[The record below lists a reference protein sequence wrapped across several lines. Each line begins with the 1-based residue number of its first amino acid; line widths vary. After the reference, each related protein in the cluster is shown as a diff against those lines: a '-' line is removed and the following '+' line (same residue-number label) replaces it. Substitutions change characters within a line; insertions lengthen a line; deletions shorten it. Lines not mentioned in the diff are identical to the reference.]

1 MSKTQNKNDELI
13 NEKKKME
20 ELEKKNDYKNIRQ
33 ELDKGYN
40 FIDYFLVIGVEPEI
54 YKNDWLYNTDI
65 EIINTKYKDEIK
77 PKIISSFPPF
87 EKTTISFDESI
98 LNHCFPNGYQFIK
111 SPFQPKPCVFSFI
124 LDNNYF
130 NINYPQKYL
139 SCLMCFEN
147 ISKYKMLKELERRKD
162 NNIKE
167 IEEIKLFA
175 ELKDQDIYIPKCLLL
190 MSLYPFFGE
199 YEKIITQIY
208 NYSQNLIEHTVD
220 ISDNSSKNTR
230 SSKKTFLKRMSTR
243 EISFKNTD
251 VNEPVEKII
260 ENLLIELP
268 VPPQGI
274 STVKYFL
281 NEEERTIKQHEMN
294 KLPLVDIN
302 LKRIFLDFEVKDIIT
317 IYNYLFLESR
327 ILFFSRN
334 IEYLNTYI
342 YGLLALLYPFQY
354 QYQVI
359 TILPE
364 ENFEILESI
373 TPFIAGINQIFEKD
387 FFEKN
392 NFVLSDVFFVVDL
405 DKKEYYTFNEE
416 EKIPEFP
423 KNLKKNLEKKL
434 QDLINKSLKDE
445 KKIRNTYNKQK
456 IMRNNSI
463 MGAGRITQSQSI
475 SLLPNESTMD
485 TRLTTTNTII
495 NNQSLYEDYPYDDE
509 NEGNEEITE
518 LLSNLNIDFEFN
530 EEVNKLFFDFNANLL
545 ANYNHF
551 LNRDFYSSH
560 SSPSLEVLFKVP
572 EFLKK
577 IPSSDKKFYDKFI
590 RETQIFGDFIYLR
603 MIPKNTKEKIR
614 ILLFDEKINEN
625 SKNASNV
632 FTQTKEYR
640 FEDNV
645 EIQRPRTLTK
655 KEFDFFKDIKNQK
668 KLIKYGVVVCEDKKD
683 PEKVIFN
690 YPIFP
695 KLTSLLFLSD
705 NIGVYFPPEN
715 WSENINSINEDL
727 ISKSHL
733 GDVSIRL
740 SDMKKYIYL
749 CWMQMWAL
757 TFWYCEENE
766 KRYWFQELVRI
777 IELSS
782 CYEMEIFNLLFE
794 TLNKYGKETMV
805 LKLYD
810 ILLQKRLNPSFKV
823 HNIVM
828 KLIENKKIRGK
839 MNENLKKIIGKEDK
853 NRYKKVNFSKRT
865 FRSKYYPNIL
875 TENIKFYAFDTCIVC
890 QNDINLEIISK
901 NLKGMNRDLTWTSC
915 PKCQTPILPKL
926 TVQFGE
932 EINKNGDMKAN
943 TCNYDTVVLFSP
955 YVLKNNYNSSF
966 SRNIGVKLDVDE
978 LMMKYSSIFWNSLW
992 YFKIIGLEYDFM
1004 QPYYYRL
1011 QIIKPYK
1018 ELKVG
1023 LIEKD
1028 KIESDD
1034 EDEEEEEVK
1043 QPFQIS
1049 KFKINK
1055 SNFTIK

>member
-1 MSKTQNKNDELI
+1 MTESQNKVDELI
-13 NEKKKME
+13 NEKLIMA
-20 ELEKKNDYKNIRQ
+20 ELEKNKDYEKIQQ

-54 YKNDWLYNTDI
+54 YKKEWLYNNDI
-65 EIINTKYKDEIK
+65 DTINEKYKEEIK
-77 PKIISSFPPF
+77 PKVISSFPPF

-98 LNHCFPNGYQFIK
+98 LSHCFPQGYKFIK
-111 SPFQPKPCVFSFI
+111 SPVQPKPCVFSFI

-139 SCLMCFEN
+139 SCLLCFEN
-147 ISKYKMLKELERRKD
+147 ILQYRILNELEKRKD

-167 IEEIKLFA
+167 IEEIKLLA
-175 ELKDQDIYIPKCLLL
+175 ELTDQEIYIPKCLLL

-208 NYSQNLIEHTVD
+208 NYSQNLIEHTVE
-220 ISDNSSKNTR
+220 ISGDSSTKSSKN
-230 SSKKTFLKRMSTR
+230 SKKSFMKRMSTR
-243 EISFKNTD
+243 EITVKNTD

-274 STVKYFL
+274 STIKYFL

-302 LKRIFLDFEVKDIIT
+302 LKRIFLDFPVKDIIT

-334 IEYLNTYI
+334 IEYLNIYI

-354 QYQVI
+354 QYQII

-373 TPFIAGINQIFEKD
+373 TPFIAGINQD
-387 FFEKN
+387 FDKEFFTKN
-392 NFVLSDVFFVVDL
+392 DFVLSDVFFVVDL
-405 DKKEYYTFNEE
+405 DKKVYFTFNEE
-416 EKIPEFP
+416 VKLPEFP
-423 KNLKKNLEKKL
+423 KNLKKNLERKL
-434 QDLINKSLKDE
+434 LDLINKSLKDE
-445 KKIRNTYNKQK
+445 KKIKNIYNKQK
-456 IMRNNSI
+456 IVRNNSI
-463 MGAGRITQSQSI
+463 MTGVKVGLNQSI
-475 SLLPNESTMD
+475 SYNPNDSLLDARQGSLMHNQTMCDDSTLEND
-485 TRLTTTNTII
+485 N
-495 NNQSLYEDYPYDDE
+495 DE
-509 NEGNEEITE
+509 NEEITE

-530 EEVNKLFFDFNANLL
+530 EEVNKIFFDFNANLL
-545 ANYNHF
+545 ANYNQF

-560 SSPSLEVLFKVP
+560 SAPSLEVLFKVT

-577 IPSSDKKFYDKFI
+577 VPSIDQNFYDKFI
-590 RETQIFGDFIYLR
+590 TETQIFGDFLYLR

-632 FTQTKEYR
+632 FTQTKEYG
-640 FEDNV
+640 FVDNV
-645 EIQRPRTLTK
+645 EIQRPRSLTK
-655 KEFDFFKDIKNQK
+655 KEFDFYKDPNNQK
-668 KLIKYGVVVCEDKKD
+668 KLIKYGIVVYEDKKD
-683 PEKVIFN
+683 PTKVIFN

-705 NIGVYFPPEN
+705 NIGVYFPPESWN
-715 WSENINSINEDL
+715 ENINSINEDL

-740 SDMKKYIYL
+740 NDMKKYIYL

-853 NRYKKVNFSKRT
+853 NKYKKVNFSKRT

-901 NLKGMNRDLTWTSC
+901 NLKDMNRDLTWTSC

-932 EINKNGDMKAN
+932 EINKNGDMKTN

-955 YVLKNNYNSSF
+955 YFLKNNYNSSF
-966 SRNIGVKLDVDE
+966 SRNVGVKLDVDE
-978 LMMKYSSIFWNSLW
+978 LMMKYSPIFWNSLW
-992 YFKIIGLEYDFM
+992 YFKINGLEYDFM

-1011 QIIKPYK
+1011 QMIKPYK
-1018 ELKVG
+1018 ELRVG

-1028 KIESDD
+1028 KKESDD
-1034 EDEEEEEVK
+1034 EDEEDEKE
-1043 QPFQIS
+1043 PFQIS
-1049 KFKINK
+1049 SFKISKN
-1055 SNFTIK
+1055 SLTIK

>member
-1 MSKTQNKNDELI
+1 MTVGPKNFPTPSFSISSNDTTIDSKTNPTQGI
-13 NEKKKME
+13 
-20 ELEKKNDYKNIRQ
+20 Q
-33 ELDKGYN
+33 
-40 FIDYFLVIGVEPEI
+40 VP
-54 YKNDWLYNTDI
+54 
-65 EIINTKYKDEIK
+65 
-77 PKIISSFPPF
+77 
-87 EKTTISFDESI
+87 DESI
-98 LNHCFPNGYQFIK
+98 LE
-111 SPFQPKPCVFSFI
+111 
-124 LDNNYF
+124 D
-130 NINYPQKYL
+130 
-139 SCLMCFEN
+139 EN
-147 ISKYKMLKELERRKD
+147 EE
-162 NNIKE
+162 N
-167 IEEIKLFA
+167 EEIK
-175 ELKDQDIYIPKCLLL
+175 
-190 MSLYPFFGE
+190 G
-199 YEKIITQIY
+199 
-208 NYSQNLIEHTVD
+208 
-220 ISDNSSKNTR
+220 
-230 SSKKTFLKRMSTR
+230 
-243 EISFKNTD
+243 
-251 VNEPVEKII
+251 
-260 ENLLIELP
+260 
-268 VPPQGI
+268 
-274 STVKYFL
+274 
-281 NEEERTIKQHEMN
+281 
-294 KLPLVDIN
+294 
-302 LKRIFLDFEVKDIIT
+302 
-317 IYNYLFLESR
+317 
-327 ILFFSRN
+327 
-334 IEYLNTYI
+334 
-342 YGLLALLYPFQY
+342 
-354 QYQVI
+354 
-359 TILPE
+359 
-364 ENFEILESI
+364 
-373 TPFIAGINQIFEKD
+373 
-387 FFEKN
+387 
-392 NFVLSDVFFVVDL
+392 
-405 DKKEYYTFNEE
+405 
-416 EKIPEFP
+416 
-423 KNLKKNLEKKL
+423 
-434 QDLINKSLKDE
+434 
-445 KKIRNTYNKQK
+445 
-456 IMRNNSI
+456 
-463 MGAGRITQSQSI
+463 
-475 SLLPNESTMD
+475 
-485 TRLTTTNTII
+485 
-495 NNQSLYEDYPYDDE
+495 
-509 NEGNEEITE
+509 
-518 LLSNLNIDFEFN
+518 LLSNLNIDYAFN
-530 EEVNKLFFDFNANLL
+530 QEINEIFFNFNANLL
-545 ANYNHF
+545 SNYNSF
-551 LNRDFYSSH
+551 LNRKFYSH
-560 SSPSLEVLFKVP
+560 EAPSLETLFKVQD
-572 EFLKK
+572 FLKK
-577 IPSSDKKFYDKFI
+577 VPSNDKNFYDKFVS
-590 RETQIFGDFIYLR
+590 ETQIFGDFIYLR

-625 SKNASNV
+625 SKNSSKV
-632 FTQTKEYR
+632 FTETKEYD
-640 FEDNV
+640 FVDTHSP
-645 EIQRPRTLTK
+645 QKPRSLTK
-655 KEFDFFKDIKNQK
+655 EENDFYKDPKNQK
-668 KLIKYGVVVCEDKKD
+668 ELLKYGIIVSTDKKD
-683 PEKVIFN
+683 NNKVVFK

-695 KLTSLLFLSD
+695 KLTNLLFLSE
-705 NIGVYFPPEN
+705 NIKVYFPPEN
-715 WSENINSINEDL
+715 WNDNFDQINEDL

-740 SDMKKYIYL
+740 DDMKKYIYL

-1034 EDEEEEEVK
+1034 EDEEEEVK